1 MEFPFNIQ
9 QENQP
14 ASQPINPST
23 NQPINP
29 STSQPINLSTYQ
41 LINFTLHLADN
52 SLILGHRNSEWAGHG
67 PILEQDI
74 AISNIALDLI
84 GQSRNIYQ
92 YAAQLINENPAASAF
107 QIDYDREV
115 TEDDLAYLREE
126 RDFKNCLLVEQPN
139 GDWAQTILRQF
150 FFSAYQYYFYQELI
164 HSKDSQLSAIAEKSL
179 KETTYHLRWSSE
191 WVIRLGEGTEESN
204 KRIKKAI
211 DALWMFTGELFEPG
225 EYETALL
232 QKGITVDLSAIK
244 EHWFQKVQSIF
255 EEATL
260 QMPQTIPNQSGGK
273 TGTHSEHLGFILA
286 EMQYLQRAYPNSK
299 W

>member
-1 MEFPFNIQ
+1 MSNLSNI
-9 QENQP
+9 
-14 ASQPINPST
+14 PST
-23 NQPINP
+23 NQ
-29 STSQPINLSTYQ
+29 SLKASAESA

-84 GQSRNIYQ
+84 GQSRNLYQ
-92 YAAQLINENPAASAF
+92 YAAELINKHPGHSTF
-107 QIDYDREV
+107 SIDYDRAI

-126 RDFKNCLLVEQPN
+126 REFKNCLLVEQPN

-150 FFSAYQYYFYQELI
+150 FFSTYQYYFYKELLN
-164 HSKDSQLSAIAEKSL
+164 SKDTQLAAIAEKSL

-191 WVIRLGEGTEESN
+191 WVIRLGDGTEESN
-204 KRIKKAI
+204 KRIKQAL
-211 DALWMFTGELFEPG
+211 DQLWMFTGELFEPAD
-225 EYETALL
+225 YETSVIEHGIGVDISALKSKW
-232 QKGITVDLSAIK
+232 Q
-244 EHWFQKVQSIF
+244 EKVHAIF

-260 QMPQTIPNQSGGK
+260 EIPGAIANQSGGK
-273 TGTHSEHLGFILA
+273 RGIHSEHLGFILA
-286 EMQYLQRAYPNSK
+286 EMQYLQRAYPNSN

>member
-1 MEFPFNIQ
+1 M
-9 QENQP
+9 
-14 ASQPINPST
+14 SD
-23 NQPINP
+23 
-29 STSQPINLSTYQ
+29 LSTIQFSDQNLKTSYESA

-52 SLILGHRNSEWAGHG
+52 SLILGHRNSEWSGHG

-84 GQSRNIYQ
+84 GQSRNLYQ
-92 YAAQLINENPAASAF
+92 YAAELINKHSEHSTF
-107 QIDYDREV
+107 TIDYDRAV

-126 RDFKNCLLVEQPN
+126 RQYKNCLLVEQPN

-150 FFSAYQYYFYQELI
+150 FFSTFQYYFYKELLN
-164 HSKDSQLSAIAEKSL
+164 STDVQLAAIAEKSL

-191 WVIRLGEGTEESN
+191 WVIRLGDGTEESN
-204 KRIKKAI
+204 KRIKQAL
-211 DALWMFTGELFEPG
+211 DQLWMFTGELFEPAD
-225 EYETALL
+225 YETSVIEYGIGVDISALKPKW
-232 QKGITVDLSAIK
+232 Q
-244 EHWFQKVQSIF
+244 EKVQAIL

-260 QMPQTIPNQSGGK
+260 EIPGAITNQSGGK
-273 TGTHSEHLGFILA
+273 RGIHSEHLGFILA